1 MIAEYSLTGKVAL
14 ITGAGRGIGTG
25 IAEVFAEAQATVII
39 NALTDRY
46 LGPFAA
52 RLRERFPAARIVTLT
67 GDVTTSAGASRLVA
81 QALEAAAGPLDIL
94 VNNLGDAIR
103 GDLVPLP
110 GSQQQGE
117 LPDSDLERNLGL
129 NLLSAIYC
137 TRAAAGAMVARRRG
151 KVINISSFGGLKG
164 APHLSM
170 YSVGKFGLAG
180 LTRSLALEWAP
191 FGVTVNTI
199 APGHFPDPITA
210 GEAGYRRMVE
220 QRGAEIPL
228 KRVGQLREVGLLALY
243 LASAASDYMTGQVLA
258 LDGGLSA

>member
-1 MIAEYSLTGKVAL
+1 MVAEYSLAGKIAL

-25 IAEVFAEAQATVII
+25 IAEVFAEAQATVIV

-52 RLRERFPAARIVTLT
+52 RLRERFAGTRIIALT
-67 GDVTTSAGASRLVA
+67 GDATTSTGASRLIA
-81 QALEAAAGPLDIL
+81 QALEAAGGPLDIL

-110 GSQQQGE
+110 GATQQAE
-117 LPDSDLERNLGL
+117 LSDSDIERNLGL
-129 NLLSAIYC
+129 NLMSAVYC

-164 APHLSM
+164 TPHLSM

-199 APGHFPDPITA
+199 APGHFPDPITT
-210 GEAGYRRMVE
+210 GEAAYRRMVE
-220 QRGAEIPL
+220 QRSAEIPL

>member
-1 MIAEYSLTGKVAL
+1 MIAEYSLAGKVAL
-14 ITGAGRGIGTG
+14 VTGAGRGIGTG
-25 IAEVFAEAQATVII
+25 IAEVFAEAEASVVI

-52 RLRERFPAARIVTLT
+52 QLQQRFPARRIIALS
-67 GDVTTSAGASRLVA
+67 GDVTTSAGAARLVA
-81 QALEAAAGPLDIL
+81 QAVEAAGGPLDIL

-110 GSQQQGE
+110 GGSQ
-117 LPDSDLERNLGL
+117 LAAISDQDVERNLGL
-129 NLLSAIYC
+129 NLMSAIYC

-151 KVINISSFGGLKG
+151 KVINISSFGGIKG

-180 LTRSLALEWAP
+180 LTRSLALEWAS
-191 FGVTVNTI
+191 FGVTVNAI
-199 APGHFPDPITA
+199 APGHFPDPVTA

-220 QRGAEIPL
+220 QRGPEIPL
-228 KRVGQLREVGLLALY
+228 KRVGKLREVGLLALY
-243 LASAASDYMTGQVLA
+243 LASEASDYMTGQVLA
-258 LDGGLSA
+258 LDGGISA